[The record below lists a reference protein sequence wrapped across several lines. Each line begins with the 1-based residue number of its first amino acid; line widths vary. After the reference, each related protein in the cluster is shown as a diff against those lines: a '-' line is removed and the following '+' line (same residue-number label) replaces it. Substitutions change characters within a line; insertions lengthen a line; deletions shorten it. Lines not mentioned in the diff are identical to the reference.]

1 MKKAFRWIAP
11 LLTAALV
18 LSLTG
23 CGSTGEESIEDP
35 LAFPLSEGTST
46 LELQEEEEST
56 PKLLISVTYTD
67 DAYISEEIP
76 QGQDGT
82 SGIGFCCIGLTDVTI
97 RLDGTVMDLGN
108 ALREGKTSLDEL
120 SFLAQSDAR
129 AGFCTESWKS
139 KNGLAK
145 FCYSFP
151 DFDLWITNDI
161 YETPDGMQHLI
172 RQVTLAQPGSNVVS
186 VYNELDQEDWGI
198 EFSVAEASPTEITL
212 NYTQSGGQLIGQLFT
227 CSYEISKLDPMEAV
241 VRLDSAQLQKQ
252 MPISMNTQGTL
263 TLNIETYF
271 GALPTGQYGMY
282 LYLQDQYEEKD
293 IPPLTRNYHDMQCYW
308 VEFTIS

>member
-1 MKKAFRWIAP
+1 MKKAFWWIIP
-11 LLTAALV
+11 LLTTALV

-46 LELQEEEEST
+46 LELQEGEEST
-56 PKLLISVTYTD
+56 PKLLISVTHTD

-76 QGQDGT
+76 QGQDEA
-82 SGIGFCCIGLTDVTI
+82 SGIGFCCIGLTDVAI
-97 RLDGTVMDLGN
+97 SLDGTVMDLGN
-108 ALREGKTSLDEL
+108 ALREGKTSLGEI
-120 SFLAQSDAR
+120 SFLAQSDAQV
-129 AGFCTESWKS
+129 GFCTEHWKS

-145 FCYSFP
+145 FCYSYP

-172 RQVTLAQPGSNVVS
+172 RQVTLAQSGSNVVS

-198 EFSVAEASPTEITL
+198 EFSVAEASPSEITL
-212 NYTQSGGQLIGQLFT
+212 NYTQSGGQLIGRLMT
-227 CSYEISKLDPMEAV
+227 CGYEISRLNPMEAV
-241 VRLDSAQLQKQ
+241 VCLDSAQLQKQ
-252 MPISMNTQGTL
+252 MPISMNAQGTL
-263 TLNIETYF
+263 TLDIETYF

-282 LYLQDQYEEKD
+282 LYLQDQYEEED

-308 VEFTIS
+308 IEFTIS